1 MQAAGLGFSA
11 LAMSLFIQGN
21 RKMCKKYLGKH
32 SPCFESFLIPKQN
45 PECFE
50 VAEIYTDPCAI
61 LEMSGLQDN
70 MACRV

>member
-1 MQAAGLGFSA
+1 
-11 LAMSLFIQGN
+11 
-21 RKMCKKYLGKH
+21 MCKKYLGKH